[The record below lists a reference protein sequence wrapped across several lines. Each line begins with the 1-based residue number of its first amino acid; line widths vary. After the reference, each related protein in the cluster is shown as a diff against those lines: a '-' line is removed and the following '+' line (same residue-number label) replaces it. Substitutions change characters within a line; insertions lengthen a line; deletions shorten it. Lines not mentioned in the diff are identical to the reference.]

1 MVGLK
6 TFPKVNVVMLVVFGK
21 VPLVLILVIEVM
33 KVLIVDLVPN
43 VVLDHLVF

>member
-1 MVGLK
+1 
-6 TFPKVNVVMLVVFGK
+6 MLVVFGK

-33 KVLIVDLVPN
+33 DFLMVELVPK

>member
-1 MVGLK
+1 MD
-6 TFPKVNVVMLVVFGK
+6 VVMLVVFGK

-33 KVLIVDLVPN
+33 DFLMVELVPK